1 MRYKIAVRMAQ
12 TLLLIV
18 GIELLSATNALGQP
32 LASPRGE
39 GIRANRIVVTPNG
52 PKDGGDFGPHTPGTK
67 TSGLQE
73 AFDAAKAQAKDLYIS
88 GGSWT
93 ADKTKP
99 VVYVL
104 HETLKI
110 PWMQDFRMESGH
122 CVIQYAKKTGDAV
135 VFDSQMSC
143 YYRFGLIVSVSDG
156 ATVRFR
162 PDTAG
167 PDRFKVITSTEFH
180 FNAVVGGGGA
190 WPGGEAYKN
199 ELDKKRRWIGTGVWL
214 DASPGPI
221 DGNEFHFVEIV
232 GCDRGLLLTGPC
244 THNRIQATTIH
255 LCQTHLQVSDEK
267 DPRSKD
273 NHIETYLHSQGIE
286 GAIGARI
293 FGDHNLLTLSTS
305 QMSPGGDIVF
315 EPSATD
321 NLITAIRLPNGVT
334 NRAMRPTNRIVGTEP
349 IGYRIATPPVP
360 ASGAEIVNRYPHVVE
375 VRILAPGKV
384 TQRTE
389 TDAAGNAR
397 TFPGGLHAGQTLS
410 LEPGDKLQFQY
421 AEPPQWIWKGLR

>member
-1 MRYKIAVRMAQ
+1 MRYKTVVRIAR
-12 TLLLIV
+12 TLLLIASIQLV
-18 GIELLSATNALGQP
+18 IAANALGQSP
-32 LASPRGE
+32 ASPRDE

-52 PKDGGDFGPHTPGTK
+52 PQDGGDFGPHTPGTK

-104 HETLKI
+104 HETLRI

-122 CVIQYAKKTGDAV
+122 CVIHYAKKTGDAV
-135 VFDSQMSC
+135 VFDSQMS
-143 YYRFGLIVSVSDG
+143 S
-156 ATVRFR
+156 
-162 PDTAG
+162 
-167 PDRFKVITSTEFH
+167 
-180 FNAVVGGGGA
+180 
-190 WPGGEAYKN
+190 
-199 ELDKKRRWIGTGVWL
+199 
-214 DASPGPI
+214 
-221 DGNEFHFVEIV
+221 
-232 GCDRGLLLTGPC
+232 
-244 THNRIQATTIH
+244 
-255 LCQTHLQVSDEK
+255 
-267 DPRSKD
+267 
-273 NHIETYLHSQGIE
+273 HSQGIE

-305 QMSPGGDIVF
+305 QMSPGGDVVF
-315 EPSATD
+315 EPSAAD

-334 NRAMRPTNRIVGTEP
+334 NRATRPTNRIVGTEP

-360 ASGAEIVNRYPHVVE
+360 ASGAEIVNRYPHGIE
-375 VRILAPGKV
+375 VRILVPGKV
-384 TQRTE
+384 TAWTE
-389 TDAAGNAR
+389 TDASGNAR
-397 TFPGGLHAGQTLS
+397 AMPGGLHAGQALT